1 MGEQLALGLPPRE
14 DFSAASFVDGEA
26 NAAARWALAGW
37 RAWPGRVLVLYGPA
51 GSGKTHLA
59 HMWAA
64 ESGALILPGNE
75 LSSRLDNLPAE
86 RAVVIENADRGAD
99 RTALFHLLNRA
110 QNEALPAL
118 LMTGREAPARWQ
130 TDIPDLRSR
139 LLAIPTAALEEPD
152 DTLLA
157 RLLTKLFADRQSPLV
172 DGLIAYL
179 LPRMDRSVEGARRL
193 VEALDREALARR
205 TPINRG
211 VARRVLGEQD
221 SGEET

>member
-75 LSSRLDNLPAE
+75 LSSRLDNLPVE